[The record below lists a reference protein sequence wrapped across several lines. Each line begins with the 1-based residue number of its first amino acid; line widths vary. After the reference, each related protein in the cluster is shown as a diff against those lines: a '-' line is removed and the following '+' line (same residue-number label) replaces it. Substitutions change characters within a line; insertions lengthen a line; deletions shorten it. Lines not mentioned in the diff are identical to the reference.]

1 MALQLTQNAPLVQK
15 TPGVAPALCGA
26 DGPRLRVIVTRP
38 ERDARHW
45 VAHLQQS
52 GFAAEALPLIE
63 IAPASG
69 AANQQ
74 ALRHAWDALPD
85 YAACL
90 FVSGHAVENFF
101 KGNPAL
107 AQGGAPGL
115 ISALDLPPGLRC
127 MAPGPGTVAALL
139 AAGVPAAQIDAPAPD
154 AGQFDSE
161 ALWQVVGPRD
171 WQGQRVLVVRGQ
183 SPGAQGASSGRDW
196 ITRQWQDA
204 GAQVDFVGVYQRQ
217 APVFSQVQLQRA
229 ERASADGSVWL
240 FSSSEALANL
250 LSLPGMAGV
259 DWRGASAIAT
269 HPRIEDAVRA
279 AGWGV
284 VIASR
289 PALADIRVSLASLKS
304 SPP

>member
-1 MALQLTQNAPLVQK
+1 M
-15 TPGVAPALCGA
+15 PA
-26 DGPRLRVIVTRP
+26 LRVIVTRP

-45 VAHLQQS
+45 VGQLQQS

-69 AANQQ
+69 AASQQ
-74 ALRHAWDALPD
+74 ALRQAWGALAG

-101 KGNPAL
+101 KGSPA
-107 AQGGAPGL
+107 
-115 ISALDLPPGLRC
+115 LPPGLRC
-127 MAPGPGTVAALL
+127 MAPGPGTVAALV
-139 AAGVPAAQIDAPAPD
+139 AAGVPEAQIDAPALD

-161 ALWQVVGPRD
+161 ALWQVVGSRD
-171 WQGQRVLVVRGQ
+171 WQAKRVLIVRGQ
-183 SPGAQGASSGRDW
+183 SPGGQGASSGRDW
-196 ITRQWQDA
+196 ITRQWQNA

-229 ERASADGSVWL
+229 QQASADGSVWL

-250 LSLPGMAGV
+250 LGLPGLQDV
-259 DWRGASAIAT
+259 DWRSASAIAT

-289 PALADIRVSLASLKS
+289 PALQDIRVSLGSLKS

>member
-1 MALQLTQNAPLVQK
+1 MERQLTQNAP
-15 TPGVAPALCGA
+15 PVAPALCDAG
-26 DGPRLRVIVTRP
+26 GPALRVIITRP
-38 ERDARHW
+38 ERDAGHW
-45 VAHLQQS
+45 VQQLQQS
-52 GFAAEALPLIE
+52 GFAAEAMPLIE

-69 AANQQ
+69 PASQQ
-74 ALRHAWDALPD
+74 ALRQAWAALPGCS
-85 YAACL
+85 ACL

-101 KGNPAL
+101 RGNPA
-107 AQGGAPGL
+107 
-115 ISALDLPPGLRC
+115 LPPGLRC

-139 AAGVPAAQIDAPAPD
+139 AAGVPAGQIDAPAPD
-154 AGQFDSE
+154 ASQFDSE
-161 ALWQVVGPRD
+161 ALWQVIGQRD
-171 WQGQRVLVVRGQ
+171 WQGKRVLVVRGH

-217 APVFSQVQLQRA
+217 PPLFSRAQLQRA
-229 ERASADGSVWL
+229 QEASADGSVWL

-250 LSLPGMAGV
+250 LGLPGLQGV

-289 PALADIRVSLASLKS
+289 PALEDIRASLGSLKS